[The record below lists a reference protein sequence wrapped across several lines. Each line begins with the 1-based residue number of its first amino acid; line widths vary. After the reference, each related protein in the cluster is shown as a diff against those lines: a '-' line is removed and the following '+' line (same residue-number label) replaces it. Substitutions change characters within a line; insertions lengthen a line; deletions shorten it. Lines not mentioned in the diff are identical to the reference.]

1 MLAAWLALAACG
13 EAPTEVVVRPELA
26 SGWVAEVVNQ
36 PERFTA
42 RVATHR
48 EGWIAFHRNDWLEAV
63 AAGGDPA
70 ARAHAE
76 LARFYWVLAGANA
89 SAWVELDR
97 RWLDRGVDPESG
109 LRHLAASLA
118 VDGGVVEVPL
128 SEGWGADTPATVAER
143 VALHQAVRSGAQ
155 PAASLVA
162 LATVPVLVE
171 DTALAERRFPDPWM
185 LTTLALT
192 ERAAA
197 LPPATDTSLFS
208 GRLDGSGQPPALPEP
223 ASDALADA
231 DACRAKVRAVDAELD
246 AWRTALAGGASPD
259 GRALLDDLRL
269 VESTRARAL
278 VDMAVAALESQR
290 PACALALGQLALDHE
305 SPRAV
310 GPVNSPTLFAVVASA
325 QLQTGR
331 TREALDAIEPIRAA
345 YPAVATLD
353 ETVNTL
359 VVLEGIDRRGDSRE

>member
-13 EAPTEVVVRPELA
+13 EEPAAVEVRPELA
-26 SGWVAEVVNQ
+26 GSWVTEVVNQ
-36 PERFTA
+36 PERFTE

-48 EGWIAFHRNDWLEAV
+48 EGWVAFHRNDWPAAV
-63 AAGGDPA
+63 LAGGDPA

-76 LARFYWVLAGANA
+76 LARFYTVLDAANDVAWSRLSSTWQERGLEPGLLVRLADA
-89 SAWVELDR
+89 S
-97 RWLDRGVDPESG
+97 GP
-109 LRHLAASLA
+109 
-118 VDGGVVEVPL
+118 
-128 SEGWGADTPATVAER
+128 
-143 VALHQAVRSGAQ
+143 
-155 PAASLVA
+155 
-162 LATVPVLVE
+162 VPVDDGTLRASDGPGPDPVQDRMAIHREVRAGRQAPGVLLDLSTRPMVSEPIPGTGQTREIE
-171 DTALAERRFPDPWM
+171 DPWMMETLALAEH
-185 LTTLALT
+185 
-192 ERAAA
+192 AAA
-197 LPPATDTSLFS
+197 TPATDTTLFS
-208 GRLDGSGQPPALPEP
+208 GQLDGSGHPPALPEAAADP
-223 ASDALADA
+223 LADG
-231 DACRAKVRAVDAELD
+231 DACRAKVRAIDAELD
-246 AWRTALAGGASPD
+246 AWRTALAGGAGPD

-278 VDMAVAALESQR
+278 VDMAVAALEAQR

-305 SPRAV
+305 SPRAI

-331 TREALDAIEPIRAA
+331 TREALDAIEPIRSA